1 MLALRATNDVNPSAV
16 FPVDVSRTHA
26 WALATTGGFWTDPHH
41 DANGAA
47 TWVAV
52 STGAK
57 IWVLLTPK
65 SNDPDHVMEA
75 LGLAA
80 TIPQQE
86 SPANLERYFHV
97 SSILLEPGSILYVI
111 NCPTLCRTKSSGG
124 G

>member
-1 MLALRATNDVNPSAV
+1 MLALRATNDVNPNAV

-75 LGLAA
+75 LGVAA
-80 TIPQQE
+80 TIPQHE
-86 SPANLERYFHV
+86 SPANLERHFHV

-111 NCPTLCRTKSSGG
+111 NYSTSCRTDTSGG
-124 G
+124 E

>member
-1 MLALRATNDVNPSAV
+1 MLALRTTNDVNPNAV

-52 STGAK
+52 SAGAK

-65 SNDPDHVMEA
+65 SNDPDQVMEA
-75 LGLAA
+75 LGFSA
-80 TIPQQE
+80 TITQQE
-86 SPANLERYFHV
+86 SPTSLERYFYV
-97 SSILLEPGSILYVI
+97 SSILLEPGSILYVVSYSTFVS
-111 NCPTLCRTKSSGG
+111 N
-124 G
+124 